1 MVLEEESSRFNRVEC
16 LEVGMGLKVGC
27 EVCNRI
33 CSLGI
38 FGVCSVHGL
47 TRLSL
52 SRSCPCTRHQSR
64 SLVDRRRRR
73 RRQTT
78 RRWWRL
84 HKLLATSQ
92 EEGEEEEGDKPSLL

>member
-1 MVLEEESSRFNRVEC
+1 MVLEEESSKLNRVDGS
-16 LEVGMGLKVGC
+16 EVGMGLKVGC

-38 FGVCSVHGL
+38 FGVCNVHGL

-52 SRSCPCTRHQSR
+52 SKSCPCTRHQSR
-64 SLVDRRRRR
+64 SLVDRR

-92 EEGEEEEGDKPSLL
+92 EEGEEGEGDKPSLL